1 MSLMP
6 EISFVLPHWLY
17 WSGLVVFPLMA
28 MYFFRRTSG
37 QQGETVLSLPLA
49 YFLLLLGGFVGVHR
63 MYVRSFWALA
73 FMAIFVSIL
82 VVNVEIRTARDELS
96 SADNAVSLLES
107 KIRRADKKL
116 DKAEQRLSRHD
127 NERNR
132 NRIEEA
138 KQKLEELKASKQ
150 ALLDGVTR
158 AEANSS
164 QWDKIAA
171 TLGYIMILLLLV
183 DLFLLPGLVRRC
195 RENEAGPLPEVFECP
210 ACEVEVAV
218 SDIKESF
225 AFSRWMARLNILVG
239 EFVAYWSIIAVF
251 VYYYEVIVRYVFN
264 SPTNWAHEGMFLM
277 FGMQYL
283 LAGGFCLR
291 ENAHVRV
298 DVIYMHFSRKTKA
311 LVDVITSTFFFIF
324 VITLLVTGWIFFN
337 DSFSIN
343 EVSFTE
349 WGIQYYPIK
358 FALPLG
364 AALILLQGIARLME
378 DIHTLLYDSDDPDI
392 GLSDSPA
399 ARVTYGD

>member
-1 MSLMP
+1 MP

-17 WSGLVVFPLMA
+17 WSGLVIFPVMA

-37 QQGETVLSLPLA
+37 QEKQTLVSLPLA

-63 MYVRSFWALA
+63 LYVRSLWALA
-73 FMAIFVSIL
+73 FVVIFVGIL
-82 VVNVEIRTARDELS
+82 VVNVEIRTARDGLS
-96 SADNAVSLLES
+96 SAVNAVSMLDS
-107 KIRRADKKL
+107 KIKRANKKL

-132 NRIEEA
+132 TRFEETRQPLKELVSG
-138 KQKLEELKASKQ
+138 KQGI
-150 ALLDGVTR
+150 LDGVTEAR
-158 AEANSS
+158 ANSER
-164 QWDKIAA
+164 WDNIAA
-171 TLGYIMILLLLV
+171 ILGSALILLMLIDV
-183 DLFLLPGLVRRC
+183 VLLPKLVREC
-195 RENEAGPLPEVFECP
+195 QKREEGPLPDVFECP

-218 SDIKESF
+218 SDVKEGF
-225 AFSRWMARLNILVG
+225 AFSRWIARINITVG

-298 DVIYMHFSRKTKA
+298 DVIYMHFSHRTKA
-311 LVDVITSTFFFIF
+311 LVDVITSAFFFIF
-324 VITLLVTGWIFFN
+324 VVTLLVTGWIFFY

-364 AALILLQGIARLME
+364 AILIMLQGIARLLE
-378 DIHTLLYDSDDPDI
+378 DIHILLSYPDDSDAD
-392 GLSDSPA
+392 LSDNNGT
-399 ARVTYGD
+399 RVIYGD